1 MFCVFS
7 CKHSSCFLFRRAQET
22 EYKIFY
28 KNGCAVLLI
37 IVQKVKGT
45 TIVATCML
53 HFLKI
58 TVIN

>member
-22 EYKIFY
+22 EYKIFH
-28 KNGCAVLLI
+28 KNGCAILLI

-45 TIVATCML
+45 IVATYML

-58 TVIN
+58 IVIK